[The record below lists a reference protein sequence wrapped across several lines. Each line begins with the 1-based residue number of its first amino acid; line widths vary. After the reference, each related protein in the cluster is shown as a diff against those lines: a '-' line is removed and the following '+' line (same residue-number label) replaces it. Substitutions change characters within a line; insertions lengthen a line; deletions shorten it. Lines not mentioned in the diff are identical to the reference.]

1 MVDLTPSPA
10 RRPGLLGLILA
21 LPDLLVLHRS
31 RQSLAHLDH
40 NRLRDIGLS
49 PAAARAES
57 TRSFWDAPA
66 HWLR

>member
-1 MVDLTPSPA
+1 MTDLISSIT
-10 RRPGLLGLILA
+10 RRPGPLGLLLA
-21 LPDLLVLHRS
+21 LPDLYLLHRS

-49 PAAARAES
+49 PAAAQAES
-57 TRSFWDAPA
+57 TRSFWDAPS